1 MLCYISMVDNIQLIR
16 SKYASILQ
24 CLPNDY
30 GKTLQAV
37 QDHFTDEEIC
47 VVLSSSDCNSAN
59 RTILDFLVQKASNT
73 ENLLQFCEQL
83 EKIMSLL
90 NDPEVL
96 GNIIRE
102 FKTSM
107 YVCRSLNIIYNN
119 DSTKKV
125 QKQGFFWHS
134 LVYKSL
140 IPTRILLAQF
150 SLQKFNPYF

>member
-1 MLCYISMVDNIQLIR
+1 MVDNIQLIR

-30 GKTLQAV
+30 EKTLQAM

-47 VVLSSSDCNSAN
+47 VVLSSSDYNSAN

-73 ENLLQFCEQL
+73 ENLLQFCGQL

-107 YVCRSLNIIYNN
+107 YVR
-119 DSTKKV
+119 
-125 QKQGFFWHS
+125 
-134 LVYKSL
+134 
-140 IPTRILLAQF
+140 R
-150 SLQKFNPYF
+150 